1 MAGQFENEIS
11 PGGAFPYNRVK
22 VRRIAMPTATLTS
35 KGQTTLP
42 VEVRKF
48 LRLTA
53 GDKIE
58 FKLNPGDNTVT
69 LKAANID
76 ALSLRGMLKNKKMK
90 PYTAN
95 ERVMAFRNRVRK
107 K

>member
-1 MAGQFENEIS
+1 
-11 PGGAFPYNRVK
+11 
-22 VRRIAMPTATLTS
+22 MPTATLTS

-48 LRLTA
+48 LKLTA
-53 GDKIE
+53 GDKLE
-58 FKLNPGDNTVT
+58 FKLNAGDNTVT

-76 ALSLRGMLKNKKMK
+76 VLSLKGILKSKKMK
-90 PYTAN
+90 PYAAN
-95 ERVMAFRNRVRK
+95 EREMAFKNRARK